1 MSNDETKKKLIK
13 IIRQGFATADC
24 RNPYTHVPY
33 PYFDSQIFCIADA
46 LIAAGIGD
54 LAALTDKWRE
64 MLRVQAEKTEQAERR
79 AEIAERALRNAAPRL
94 NCRGGIGKGFCK
106 VDKCDYYHCNN
117 DEGCIEAHLEQA
129 EKELAEEQKEP

>member
-1 MSNDETKKKLIK
+1 MSNDETKKKIAE
-13 IIRQGFATADC
+13 ICAREYDEWVEEDYARRIVRID
-24 RNPYTHVPY
+24 
-33 PYFDSQIFCIADA
+33 FDKLADA

-54 LAALTDKWRE
+54 LVSLTDKWRE

-117 DEGCIEAHLEQA
+117 DEGCIKAHLEQA
-129 EKELAEEQKEP
+129 EKELAEERKDD